1 MNVSANFLG
10 VRFEYAIINDKCHS
24 YSTMLYYITRA
35 NQCKQLE
42 AIGFDEAIL
51 TIDQSG
57 CAFENETL
65 EDAIFYVAG
74 EAG

>member
-1 MNVSANFLG
+1 
-10 VRFEYAIINDKCHS
+10 
-24 YSTMLYYITRA
+24 MLYYITRA